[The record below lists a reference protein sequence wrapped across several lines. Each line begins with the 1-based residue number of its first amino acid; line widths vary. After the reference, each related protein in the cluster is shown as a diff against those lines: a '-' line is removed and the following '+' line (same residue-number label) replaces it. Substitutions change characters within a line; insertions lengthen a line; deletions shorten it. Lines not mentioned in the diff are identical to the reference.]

1 MTMLEERSG
10 RVDSAEAQALFEE
23 ARRRRRRRWLIS
35 GVITLLIAVAAAAM
49 IFSFGG
55 SLRRSVPVPAPKE
68 PSQQPAPPQGLVPHE
83 QLQIRPVKGN
93 SLGRCQATDI
103 ANTPLSTANVFLG
116 FPDGA
121 PASCLAL
128 GPAVLSVGSVRA
140 VVLGQSEAG
149 LTLVTVDLPPGA
161 VASLQ
166 SRTAARPETHY
177 AVVILGQVLSTPT
190 GAQLAAVGSNG
201 QFQIAGGLSP
211 QDRRPAQIAQAL
223 RSPVQKTPAPRDLA
237 LG

>member
-10 RVDSAEAQALFEE
+10 RVNSMEAQALFEE
-23 ARRRRRRRWLIS
+23 ARRRRRQRRLIS
-35 GVITLLIAVAAAAM
+35 GVTILLIAVAATAM
-49 IFSFGG
+49 ILSFDG
-55 SLRRSVPVPAPKE
+55 SLRGSVPVPAPKE
-68 PSQQPAPPQGLVPHE
+68 PPQQLAPPQGPLPHE
-83 QLQIRPVKGN
+83 QLQIRPVKG
-93 SLGRCQATDI
+93 SSIGRCQATDI
-103 ANTPLSTANVFLG
+103 ANTPLSTANVFLE

-128 GPAVLSVGSVRA
+128 GPAVLSVRSVRA

-149 LTLVTVDLPPGA
+149 LTLVAVDLPPGT
-161 VASLQ
+161 VAALQ
-166 SRTAARPETHY
+166 SRTTARPEALY

-190 GAQLAAVGSNG
+190 GTQLTAVGFNG

-223 RSPVQKTPAPRDLA
+223 RSPVQKTPAPRDLV